1 MSHSIHVAAARES
14 SRRQLHE
21 NIADYETNEERI
33 ELNRFTPLMIPTAII
48 ATTGKRTTCA
58 GRNSVNRYLRATGFS
73 GVEVETTKKTKV
85 YGFRN
90 NEAKY
95 IISHSVMKLPV
106 KIPGKG
112 KLESVMVPILEK
124 NSRIGGV

>member
-1 MSHSIHVAAARES
+1 MSHSAHVAAARES
-14 SRRQLHE
+14 SRRKLHDK
-21 NIADYETNEERI
+21 IDKYEEDETRTEP
-33 ELNRFTPLMIPTAII
+33 NRSTPFKI
-48 ATTGKRTTCA
+48 ATAMATAGKGMAGA
-58 GRNSVNRYLRATGFS
+58 GRNSVNRYLRATGFA

-112 KLESVMVPILEK
+112 KLESVMVYPGKEF
-124 NSRIGGV
+124 